1 MVNEQQDQLT
11 AAEAL
16 KKNYR
21 DLMLITSPSQLCGE
35 ITRIIENKPFADR
48 NKDSFW
54 SAIAALEGRLDSL
67 RMYVTDFILG
77 INNAQTN

>member
-1 MVNEQQDQLT
+1 MANAQQDQST
-11 AAEAL
+11 VAEAL
-16 KKNYR
+16 KANYR

-35 ITRIIENKPFADR
+35 ITRIIENKSFADR

-77 INNAQTN
+77 INNVQTN